1 MDEEATWATVR
12 GAAKSDR
19 TAHTSVRKEMTL
31 VIQS

>member
-19 TAHTSVRKEMTL
+19 TAHASVRKEMTL